1 MPEPITPAPQPT
13 EAAQLAAML
22 IQEAVVLDS
31 LCNKIINGEC
41 RTLACLQ
48 RGGHVRGVK
57 PPDPSV
63 ATCLELEEATA
74 MRRAAALLQQQATP
88 AMESARLNELADRL
102 GWIAAQLSDIGW
114 GDDSA
119 SVAQASDLI
128 RRQASPARP
137 APVEA
142 PGDFEIGEW
151 IESLPS
157 WPDGWLATPL
167 SELVCLVSAAFDRWP
182 LSIPTDHE
190 PPAPAAASP
199 ATMGA
204 SAARPDA
211 PLTTEVSPP

>member
-102 GWIAAQLSDIGW
+102 GWIAARLGGIGW
-114 GDDSA
+114 DDDDA
-119 SVAQASDLI
+119 TVAQASDLI
-128 RRQASPARP
+128 RRP

-167 SELVCLVSAAFDRWP
+167 SELVGLVSAAFDRWP
-182 LSIPTDHE
+182 LSIPTDRE
-190 PPAPAAASP
+190 PSAHAAASP

-211 PLTTEVSPP
+211 PLTEVSPP

>member
-1 MPEPITPAPQPT
+1 MSRQR
-13 EAAQLAAML
+13 
-22 IQEAVVLDS
+22 
-31 LCNKIINGEC
+31 KI
-41 RTLACLQ
+41 LQ
-48 RGGHVRGVK
+48 I
-57 PPDPSV
+57 
-63 ATCLELEEATA
+63 ATA
-74 MRRAAALLQQQATP
+74 VDQENLNIYALCEEGRIWCKMFNSAEHPWQEIDPLPPIEDATP
-88 AMESARLNELADRL
+88 AMESVRLNELVGRL

-128 RRQASPARP
+128 RRQV
-137 APVEA
+137 PVEA

-211 PLTTEVSPP
+211 PLTEVSPP

>member
-1 MPEPITPAPQPT
+1 MSRQR
-13 EAAQLAAML
+13 
-22 IQEAVVLDS
+22 
-31 LCNKIINGEC
+31 KI
-41 RTLACLQ
+41 LQ
-48 RGGHVRGVK
+48 I
-57 PPDPSV
+57 
-63 ATCLELEEATA
+63 AATA
-74 MRRAAALLQQQATP
+74 DRSGAKIFALCEEGRIWYKGYDYPWSEIDPLPPFEDVAATP
-88 AMESARLNELADRL
+88 AMESAGLNELADRL

-114 GDDSA
+114 GSDSA
-119 SVAQASDLI
+119 TVAQASDLI
-128 RRQASPARP
+128 RQQASP

-190 PPAPAAASP
+190 PPAHAAASP

-211 PLTTEVSPP
+211 PLTEVSPP